1 MKKINKVKTPEV
13 GDVWKYADET
23 LHFSEFGKKQG
34 WSDIKEEDCV
44 LACHINSKGYVESNW
59 YKLRILM
66 KTAKYIGKSKAGVKD
81 LFEVDNTTSTDI
93 IDRNIRKENMR
104 LQAEINRLREALKSQ
119 IKALVA
125 LKGFY
130 PETYLF
136 ADDNIR
142 RIKEALNEESEE
154 K

>member
-1 MKKINKVKTPEV
+1 MSKELVKYLTIKLDKKTKEPI
-13 GDVWKYADET
+13 GFLW
-23 LHFSEFGKKQG
+23 QG
-34 WSDIKEEDCV
+34 LVSQI
-44 LACHINSKGYVESNW
+44 
-59 YKLRILM
+59 
-66 KTAKYIGKSKAGVKD
+66 
-81 LFEVDNTTSTDI
+81 
-93 IDRNIRKENMR
+93 
-104 LQAEINRLREALKSQ
+104 KSQ

>member
-1 MKKINKVKTPEV
+1 MTKHKFRITNIDKERKDWVSRIWDNGFVDKFPECEHLDFYNK
-13 GDVWKYADET
+13 Y
-23 LHFSEFGKKQG
+23 L
-34 WSDIKEEDCV
+34 
-44 LACHINSKGYVESNW
+44 
-59 YKLRILM
+59 
-66 KTAKYIGKSKAGVKD
+66 GKSKVSIKD
-81 LFEVDNTTSTDI
+81 LFEADDTTSTNI

-142 RIKEALNEESEE
+142 RIKEALNGESEE